1 VKLEVKNNWMYLTYF
16 FDGEKIDEKK
26 SGTAVLANGDI
37 VAYRVIKE
45 RGHYSDHGS
54 PGYAIQHILR
64 ATVVFNGKELEVD
77 LKDLDLLSITPDEE
91 EVE

>member
-1 VKLEVKNNWMYLTYF
+1 MKLEVRNNWMYLTYSF
-16 FDGEKIDEKK
+16 NGEKIDEKK
-26 SGTAVLANGDI
+26 SGTAVLANGDT
-37 VAYRVIKE
+37 VKYTVVKE

-64 ATVVFNGKELEVD
+64 ATVEFNGQEIEVN

-91 EVE
+91 IG